1 MMAPS
6 TRSVFS
12 VEKSICL
19 ILFCYNFR
27 WKTGLGVVAKRDFLV
42 LLVTSKSYLC
52 SEKDR
57 ILYTHS
63 QGETSVV
70 MKAVHNHRHH

>member
-6 TRSVFS
+6 TKSDFS
-12 VEKSICL
+12 VEKNICL
-19 ILFCYNFR
+19 IFFCYNFR
-27 WKTGLGVVAKRDFLV
+27 WKTGLEGEAKMDFLV

-57 ILYTHS
+57 IHIHIVK
-63 QGETSVV
+63 ER
-70 MKAVHNHRHH
+70 HR